1 MTRPAR
7 QFQTLLLTAALA
19 WSTNHACAQT
29 SVPES
34 RYEPVPEKFQ
44 NNVSQ
49 VSVNEKLGQHVRT
62 DLQFIDSTGKTVRLS
77 DFFNRKRPVVLQMGY
92 FRCPQICDIVST
104 QIIRT
109 ADQIGDLT
117 IGKDY
122 DLIYVSIDP
131 NEHWTL
137 AQEKQRAY
145 AMSYNRPGALNGF
158 HFLTGTQEHIKALA
172 DEIGFHYQKVEN
184 SNDYA
189 HPTLLTILTPDAK
202 ISRYL
207 YGVEYSDR
215 TLRMALVEAGEGKIG
230 NTIDQIIMLCYHY
243 DSYAGKYT
251 KNWMAIMRLGGA
263 ASVILLG
270 GFIGLMLLRE
280 LKHKKQQQVI
290 TA

>member
-1 MTRPAR
+1 MAR
-7 QFQTLLLTAALA
+7 QARHLQTLALVIA
-19 WSTNHACAQT
+19 LVWGANQVCAQA
-29 SVPES
+29 PLPDS

-44 NNVSQ
+44 NNVKQ
-49 VSVNEKLGQHVRT
+49 VDVNEKLGQRIRT
-62 DLQFIDSTGKTVRLS
+62 DLQFVDSTGKTVKLS
-77 DFFNRKRPVVLQMGY
+77 DFFNRQRPVVLQLGY

-104 QIIRT
+104 QVIRT
-109 ADQIGDLT
+109 ADQISDLT

-122 DLIYVSIDP
+122 DMIYVSIDP

-145 AMSYNRPGALNGF
+145 ALSYNRPGSVNGF
-158 HFLTGTQEHIKALA
+158 HFLTGTQEHVKTLA
-172 DEIGFHYQKVEN
+172 DEIGFSYQKVEG

-189 HPTLLTILTPDAK
+189 HPTLLTILTPDAQ

-215 TLRMALVEAGEGKIG
+215 TLRMALIEAGQGKIG
-230 NTIDQIIMLCYHY
+230 NTLDRIIMLCYHY

-251 KNWMAIMRLGGA
+251 KNWMAIMRFGGA
-263 ASVILLG
+263 ISVILLG
-270 GFIGLMLLRE
+270 SFIGLMLLRE
-280 LKHKKQQQVI
+280 LKQKKQQQVI